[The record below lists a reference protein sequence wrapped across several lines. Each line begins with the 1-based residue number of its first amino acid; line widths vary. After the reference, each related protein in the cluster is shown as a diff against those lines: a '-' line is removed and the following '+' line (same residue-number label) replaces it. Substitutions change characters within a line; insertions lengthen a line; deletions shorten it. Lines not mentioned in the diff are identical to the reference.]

1 MSGKG
6 YIYGIPEAEL
16 RRNLKEWL
24 KNPAWREYYETAPS
38 DLCRLYI
45 SVEFWESEYD
55 EDAAAEAVKNLE
67 KSLSPEDWKHLY
79 RYCGNNPRK
88 EYIHDRIM
96 DLELKDQFELLT
108 DIGRAKLIC

>member
-6 YIYGIPEAEL
+6 YIYGIPEAKL
-16 RRNLKEWL
+16 RRNVKEWL

-55 EDAAAEAVKNLE
+55 EDAAAEAVKNPE
-67 KSLSPEDWKHLY
+67 KSFFLF
-79 RYCGNNPRK
+79 RFR
-88 EYIHDRIM
+88 
-96 DLELKDQFELLT
+96 Q
-108 DIGRAKLIC
+108 

>member
-1 MSGKG
+1 MLIMRQEAADRMKEGRTMSGKG

-88 EYIHDRIM
+88 KYILDRMIIM
-96 DLELKDQFELLT
+96 
-108 DIGRAKLIC
+108 